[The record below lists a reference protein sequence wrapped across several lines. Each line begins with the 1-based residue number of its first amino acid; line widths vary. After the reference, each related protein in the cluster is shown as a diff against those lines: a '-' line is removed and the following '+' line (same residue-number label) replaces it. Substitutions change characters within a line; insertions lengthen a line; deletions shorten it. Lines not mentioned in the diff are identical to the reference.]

1 MDPNEINE
9 EGRENS
15 EVDREAPLC
24 RFCWSSDVTDQ
35 NPLFAACK
43 CNGGIRYIH
52 FFCLQEWLNTKRMV
66 KVQRN
71 ITTYY
76 YKSFEC
82 ELCKTAYPLIFK
94 AKGKRF
100 FVIDCDAMN

>member
-1 MDPNEINE
+1 MDPNEMNE

-24 RFCWSSDVTDQ
+24 RFCWSSDVTDL

-52 FFCLQEWLNTKRMV
+52 FFCL
-66 KVQRN
+66 
-71 ITTYY
+71 
-76 YKSFEC
+76 
-82 ELCKTAYPLIFK
+82 
-94 AKGKRF
+94 
-100 FVIDCDAMN
+100 